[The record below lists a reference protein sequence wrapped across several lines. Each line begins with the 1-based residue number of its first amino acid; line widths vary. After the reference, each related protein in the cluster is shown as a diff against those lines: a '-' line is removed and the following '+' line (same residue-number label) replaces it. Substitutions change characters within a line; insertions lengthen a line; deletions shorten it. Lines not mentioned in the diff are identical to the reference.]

1 MLEQVFSEIYM
12 KFKLQFYQKVLTK
25 FEDREATLT
34 TVETFCMETILA
46 LDEPNVNEF
55 ATFLNISAPNAA
67 YKVNHLVRKGYLDK
81 VQSQVDKREYH
92 LVPTQKYHDYYNIS
106 NNYVAKVMG
115 RVRER
120 FTPDELAQFVGMLQI
135 ISDELM
141 EEVVVPSK
149 QHEEEDGTSLTTQ
162 D

>member
-1 MLEQVFSEIYM
+1 MLEQAFGDIYM
-12 KFKLQFYQKVLTK
+12 KFKLQFYQKVLMK

-55 ATFLNISAPNAA
+55 ATFLNISAPNAT
-67 YKVNHLVRKGYLDK
+67 YKVNHLVQKGYLTK
-81 VQSQVDKREYH
+81 VQSQTDKREYH

-120 FTPDELAQFVGMLQI
+120 FAPDELARFVGMLEI
-135 ISDELM
+135 ISEELM
-141 EEVVVPSK
+141 GEVVLPDK
-149 QHEEEDGTSLTTQ
+149 PHAEK
-162 D
+162 